1 MTRGAVLKPVRTKA
15 DYEQALAHIDALWAA
30 SAGTPEGDELEALAI
45 LVQAYE
51 AKAWPTL
58 PLDPIEALIAHMDL
72 NGYQQSDLAAILGSP
87 SRASETLNRKRALS
101 LSMIRTISTKW
112 GIPVSFLVKA
122 YPLAA

>member
-1 MTRGAVLKPVRTKA
+1 MTQGAVLRPVRTKA
-15 DYEQALAHIDALWAA
+15 DYEQALARIDALWAA
-30 SAGTPEGDELEALAI
+30 TAGTPEGDELEALAI

-51 AKAWPTL
+51 AQAWPTL
-58 PLDPIEALIAHMDL
+58 PLDPIEALVAHMDL

-101 LSMIRTISTKW
+101 LSMIRTISAKW
-112 GIPVSFLVKA
+112 GIPVAFLVKA

>member
-1 MTRGAVLKPVRTKA
+1 MTQGAVLRPVRTKA
-15 DYEQALAHIDALWAA
+15 DYEQALARIDALWAA
-30 SAGTPEGDELEALAI
+30 SYGTPEGDELEALAI

-51 AKAWPTL
+51 AQVWPTL

-101 LSMIRTISTKW
+101 LSMIRTISAKW